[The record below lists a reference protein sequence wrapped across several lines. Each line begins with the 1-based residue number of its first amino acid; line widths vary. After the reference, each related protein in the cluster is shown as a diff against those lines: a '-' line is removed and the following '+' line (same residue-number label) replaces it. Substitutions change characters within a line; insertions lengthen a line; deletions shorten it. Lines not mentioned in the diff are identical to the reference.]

1 MLGKNFSAGKIAREM
16 GFTRGKVIGRI
27 HRKKNDWGV
36 SLSKPTTYRVQE
48 PKTRLKRV
56 TKAPPLPTPEPVETT
71 FSVDNDLYDSGSFH
85 KPLCERDSEL
95 EDNECKWIVNDR
107 DTDGMHLFCGHETE
121 PNESYCPHHKKR
133 STPPCSPRERKSQ

>member
-1 MLGKNFSAGKIAREM
+1 VTGVQTCALPIFGC
-16 GFTRGKVIGRI
+16 TRNAVIGHIRDSKD
-27 HRKKNDWGV
+27 RLGV
-36 SLSKPTTYRVQE
+36 SLKKQKSYRVNKPQ
-48 PKTRLKRV
+48 KRLKRV
-56 TKAPPLPTPEPVETT
+56 KKAPPLPTPEPVETT